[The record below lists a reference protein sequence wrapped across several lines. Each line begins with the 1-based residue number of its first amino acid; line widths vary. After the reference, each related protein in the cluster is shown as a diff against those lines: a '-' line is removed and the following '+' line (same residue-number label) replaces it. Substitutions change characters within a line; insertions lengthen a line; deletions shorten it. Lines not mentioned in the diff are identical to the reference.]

1 MCQQF
6 DGFPQ
11 GAELPNPNYRDGSVQ
26 VKRWWTQDLHVVERV
41 IPGNEASR

>member
-11 GAELPNPNYRDGSVQ
+11 GAELPNPDYRDGSVQ
-26 VKRWWTQDLHVVERV
+26 VKRWGTQDLQWIERAA
-41 IPGNEASR
+41 PRNEASR